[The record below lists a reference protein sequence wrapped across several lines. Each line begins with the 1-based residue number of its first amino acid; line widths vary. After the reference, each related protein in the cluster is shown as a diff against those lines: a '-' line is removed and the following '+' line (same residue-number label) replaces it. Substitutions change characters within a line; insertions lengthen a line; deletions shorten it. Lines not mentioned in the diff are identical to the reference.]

1 MADGPSRARGT
12 ADGKQQRTLAAA
24 AVRDAVPLRPKRPLP
39 NFGDAD
45 DDRPLSVRAGK
56 QKVGGG
62 SALQAARE
70 ARRPP
75 APGPGDAR
83 FDDSDDDV
91 AADAAADAAAL
102 ASAPYVSERERE
114 AAQMTRRCRK
124 GSNGVP
130 GILAKRDANGDE
142 LLPYEHQWR
151 GVKQCFRRNVMLLKY
166 AMGLGKTAIA
176 FLLLAAKEQCTV
188 DHNGKHV
195 GGCKMLCIVLPNVL
209 QQWYDTAHCWLKT
222 RGEARTV
229 NPNEIKVFATT
240 SSLTAEAIAS
250 ARVLITTPFIVSLEF
265 KKCFE
270 YVERGVQDEDNRWR
284 SIWRRKP
291 GTPLQPL
298 FGRELFSNAT
308 GACSVEPY
316 LDVLVV
322 DEVDILRNPGANRT
336 AACAQ
341 LAKAAKSRVGMTATP
356 IHNSPLDMAGI
367 CKGLGAPDH
376 FCQKSSWFGKNGHGS
391 LNMVTNNQFKEY
403 SDRVDD
409 TAVKLPP
416 LTAEFIDYNLDLPR
430 TVRVPTLALGEGE
443 SPDRRLLDR
452 FGELVDGA
460 IEIDVPAMYEGLRSD
475 AEKLKIEVSREDNKH
490 RNAQLQQ
497 LLSKIVK
504 MMQMPVAPLLAVYPA
519 PVVHDHPELVDAC
532 AAAET
537 GALRELRRQIQ
548 RHQADG
554 RIRVIVASTFTTIL
568 RVARRYIETTAPE
581 VGQCFTYDGQLRSL
595 SKREEMKRDFL
606 TAPAPGA
613 VLFLSIAAGGQGVHL
628 VRPSPHGCTAII
640 FFEGRCYTPAAEEQ
654 CWKRIHRIGQL
665 EPCVRTHLVA
675 SGSVGY
681 AIGRIHED
689 KAALAKTVNDGEQVS
704 GDEGGQLNWRQA
716 GRIIDSCW
724 RMNETGRLV
733 PPPPPPPPP
742 PRPPPPSLLA
752 PRPQASLPI
761 GPGPSQTPGRR
772 YIPPR
777 PRARPTPALPLGP
790 GPGSGAGRSGLFAR
804 AATLT
809 KPVLS
814 VAVDY
819 ATAAADAFA
828 GGLAPVAEDA

>member
-1 MADGPSRARGT
+1 M
-12 ADGKQQRTLAAA
+12 
-24 AVRDAVPLRPKRPLP
+24 RDAVPLRPKRPLP
-39 NFGDAD
+39 GSGDAD

-56 QKVGGG
+56 QKVRGG

-176 FLLLAAKEQCTV
+176 FLLLAAKEQCNV
-188 DHNGKHV
+188 DQNGKHV

-265 KKCFE
+265 TE
-270 YVERGVQDEDNRWR
+270 VLRVRGARRSGRGQPLAVDLASQARHAAAAALWPRALLERDRGVQRRAVPRRPRRRRGRHPAQPWR
-284 SIWRRKP
+284 QPHGGVRAARQGGQEP
-291 GTPLQPL
+291 RGHDGDAHPQQPARHGGHLQ
-298 FGRELFSNAT
+298 
-308 GACSVEPY
+308 
-316 LDVLVV
+316 
-322 DEVDILRNPGANRT
+322 
-336 AACAQ
+336 
-341 LAKAAKSRVGMTATP
+341 
-356 IHNSPLDMAGI
+356 
-367 CKGLGAPDH
+367 GLGAPDH

-606 TAPAPGA
+606 TAPRRARSSFSRSQRAARACTSSARRRTVAPPSSSSRGA
-613 VLFLSIAAGGQGVHL
+613 ATRRRRRSSVGSGSIASVSWSRACEPTSW
-628 VRPSPHGCTAII
+628 RAARSATPS
-640 FFEGRCYTPAAEEQ
+640 AAST
-654 CWKRIHRIGQL
+654 
-665 EPCVRTHLVA
+665 RT
-675 SGSVGY
+675 
-681 AIGRIHED
+681 
-689 KAALAKTVNDGEQVS
+689 
-704 GDEGGQLNWRQA
+704 
-716 GRIIDSCW
+716 
-724 RMNETGRLV
+724 
-733 PPPPPPPPP
+733 
-742 PRPPPPSLLA
+742 
-752 PRPQASLPI
+752 
-761 GPGPSQTPGRR
+761 
-772 YIPPR
+772 R
-777 PRARPTPALPLGP
+777 PRSPRRSTTASRSPATRAASSTGARPA
-790 GPGSGAGRSGLFAR
+790 GSSTVAGA
-804 AATLT
+804 
-809 KPVLS
+809 
-814 VAVDY
+814 
-819 ATAAADAFA
+819 
-828 GGLAPVAEDA
+828 